1 MIVSAIA
8 PTRTRGT
15 PNGGVMS
22 VRGRFAFGWALA
34 AVLCA
39 SPVLAAPAPAP
50 GIALYKGADRG
61 ERILSGAKREGR
73 VVFYSGMIENQALR
87 PIADAFK
94 KKYPF
99 IAVDYWRGDSRAL
112 VQKALTER
120 RAGRVT
126 GDILESTGG
135 AEALV
140 RAGAVQPF
148 YSSSAAGFAT
158 NYVDPQGMW
167 VASRLD
173 YFAIGYN
180 TRQVSAADVPKTYD
194 DLLNP
199 KWKGA
204 IAWRTD
210 SEIGADLFIAGVI
223 REMGKVKGEAYLKR
237 LAAQRIVNYAG
248 SPRALVDRVGEGE
261 YKIALEIYAHHPLI
275 SKTKGAALDTQML
288 DPVPS
293 TLSTVQLT
301 SGAPH
306 PNAAMLFIDFLLS
319 KEGQEVLRAAQYLSP
334 NPQVDTDPSLRKI
347 IPRLNGLKETVF
359 TPELM
364 FQSRDEAH
372 ALFNKYFR

>member
-1 MIVSAIA
+1 VS
-8 PTRTRGT
+8 
-15 PNGGVMS
+15 V
-22 VRGRFAFGWALA
+22 GRKVALGLALA

-39 SPVLAAPAPAP
+39 SPILAAPASE
-50 GIALYKGADRG
+50 IATYRGADRQ
-61 ERILSGAKREGR
+61 ERILAGAKREGK
-73 VVFYSGMIENQALR
+73 VAFYSGMIENQALR

-94 KKYPF
+94 RKYPF
-99 IAVDYWRGDSRAL
+99 MAVEYWRGDSRAL

-135 AEALV
+135 AEALI

-148 YSSSAAGFAT
+148 FSASAAGFPK
-158 NYVDPQGMW
+158 NYVAPNGMW

-180 TRQVSAADVPKTYD
+180 TRQVSAGEVPKTYD

-204 IAWRTD
+204 IAWRAD
-210 SEIGADLFIAGVI
+210 SEVGADLFIAGVM
-223 REMGKVKGEAYLKR
+223 REMGKQKGEAYLKR
-237 LAAQRIVNYAG
+237 LAGQQIVNYAG
-248 SPRALVDRVGEGE
+248 SARALVDRVGEGE

-275 SKTKGAALDTQML
+275 SKAKGAALETQML

-293 TLSTVQLT
+293 ALSTVQLAT
-301 SGAPH
+301 GAPH
-306 PNAAMLFIDFLLS
+306 PFAAMLFIDFLLS

-364 FQSRDEAH
+364 FQTRDEAN

>member
-1 MIVSAIA
+1 MS
-8 PTRTRGT
+8 TRRSFTLGL
-15 PNGGVMS
+15 
-22 VRGRFAFGWALA
+22 ALA
-34 AVLCA
+34 ALIA
-39 SPVLAAPAPAP
+39 AAPADAAPAPN
-50 GIALYKGADRG
+50 IATYKGADR
-61 ERILSGAKREGR
+61 EQLILAGAKREGK
-73 VVFYSGMIENQALR
+73 VAFYSGMIENQALR

-99 IAVDYWRGDSRAL
+99 VAVDYWRGDSRAL

-135 AEALV
+135 AQALI
-140 RAGAVQPF
+140 RAGAIEPF
-148 YSSSAAGFAT
+148 YSSSTAGFPK
-158 NYVDPQGMW
+158 NYLDPNGMW

-173 YFAIGYN
+173 YFGMAYN
-180 TRQVSAADVPKTYD
+180 TRQVTAADVPKTYD

-204 IAWRTD
+204 IAWRAD
-210 SEIGADLFIAGVI
+210 SEVGAGLFIAGVM
-223 REMGKVKGEAYLKR
+223 REMGKEKGETYLKR
-237 LAAQRIVNYAG
+237 LSGQAIVNYAG
-248 SPRALVDRVGEGE
+248 SARALVDRVGEGE

-275 SKTKGAALDTQML
+275 SKAKGAALDTQML

-293 TLSTVQLT
+293 ALSTIQLAKN
-301 SGAPH
+301 APH
-306 PNAAMLFIDFLLS
+306 PNAAMLFIDFVLS

-364 FQSRDEAH
+364 FQSRDEAN

>member
-1 MIVSAIA
+1 V
-8 PTRTRGT
+8 RTRAA
-15 PNGGVMS
+15 
-22 VRGRFAFGWALA
+22 FALCATLA
-34 AVLCA
+34 ALLAAA
-39 SPVLAAPAPAP
+39 SASAAPASD
-50 GIALYKGADRG
+50 IALYKGADR
-61 ERILSGAKREGR
+61 EARILAGAKREGR
-73 VVFYSGMIENQALR
+73 VAFYSGMIENQALR

-99 IAVDYWRGDSRAL
+99 MAVDYWRGDSRAL

-120 RAGRVT
+120 RAGRVS

-135 AEALV
+135 AEALI
-140 RAGAVQPF
+140 RAGATQPF
-148 YSSSAAGFAT
+148 YSASSAGFPK
-158 NYVDPQGMW
+158 NYVDPNGMW

-173 YFAIGYN
+173 YFGVAYN
-180 TRQVSAADVPKTYD
+180 TRQVSAADVPKTYE

-204 IAWRTD
+204 IAWRAD
-210 SEIGADLFIAGVI
+210 SEVGADLFIAGVM
-223 REMGKVKGEAYLKR
+223 RDMGKAKGEAYLKR
-237 LAAQRIVNYAG
+237 LSGQNIVNYAG
-248 SPRALVDRVGEGE
+248 SARALVDRVGEGE

-275 SKTKGAALDTQML
+275 SKAKGAALETQML

-293 TLSTVQLT
+293 ALSTVQLA
-301 SGAPH
+301 SEAPH
-306 PNAAMLFIDFLLS
+306 PNAAILFIDFLLS

-364 FQSRDEAH
+364 FQTRDEAN

>member
-1 MIVSAIA
+1 
-8 PTRTRGT
+8 
-15 PNGGVMS
+15 MS
-22 VRGRFAFGWALA
+22 VQNGFAFCLTLIAM
-34 AVLCA
+34 LCA
-39 SPVLAAPAPAP
+39 SPILAAPAPD
-50 GIALYKGADRG
+50 IATYKGADR
-61 ERILSGAKREGR
+61 EQLILAGAKREGR
-73 VVFYSGMIENQALR
+73 VAFYSGMIENQALR

-99 IAVDYWRGDSRAL
+99 VSVDYWRGDSRAL

-120 RAGRVT
+120 RAQRVT

-135 AEALV
+135 AEALI

-148 YSSSAAGFAT
+148 YSASVAGFPK
-158 NYVDPQGMW
+158 NYVDPNGMW

-173 YFAIGYN
+173 YFALAYN
-180 TRQVSAADVPKTYD
+180 TRQVSAGDVPKTYD

-204 IAWRTD
+204 IAWRAD
-210 SEIGADLFIAGVI
+210 SEVGADLFIAGVM
-223 REMGKVKGEAYLKR
+223 RDMGKQKGEAYLKR
-237 LAAQRIVNYAG
+237 LAGQQIVNYAG
-248 SPRALVDRVGEGE
+248 SARALVDRVGEGE

-275 SKTKGAALDTQML
+275 SKAKGAALDTQML

-293 TLSTVQLT
+293 ALSTIQLT
-301 SGAPH
+301 KNAPH
-306 PNAAMLFIDFLLS
+306 PNAAMLFIDYVLS

-364 FQSRDEAH
+364 FQTRDEAN